1 MEANNTFQQVKLSIG
16 PRAHSAKHVGP
27 GHIIAT
33 YVWCG
38 RGLELISNLVWLI
51 VSVVLLGATC
61 LAIRRGTIR
70 LSAIQATL

>member
-27 GHIIAT
+27 GHI
-33 YVWCG
+33 
-38 RGLELISNLVWLI
+38 VWLI